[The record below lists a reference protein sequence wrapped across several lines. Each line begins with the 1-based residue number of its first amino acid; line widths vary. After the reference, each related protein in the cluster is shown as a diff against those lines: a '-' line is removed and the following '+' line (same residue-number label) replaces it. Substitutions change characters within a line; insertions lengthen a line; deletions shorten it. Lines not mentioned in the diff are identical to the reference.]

1 MYRYLSLSLLVALAI
16 LAALPA
22 AAQLNGHN
30 LRGDYGLAAGS
41 QPPPGIWVGLLYPNI
56 DIDTLRD
63 RDGNEIPTNFD
74 IDYHAVAPWLWWVS
88 NTKILGGNYSIF
100 VAPVWANSAL
110 EAPVLEVDSE
120 SGIGFGDLY
129 VQPIVLGWHKERADY
144 LAGLGVYVPTGRYDF
159 AGADN
164 IGLGM
169 WSYEAFG
176 GATFYLNQAKTWNL
190 AAVAFYETHSSKEG
204 SSQKVGDIVTLEGGL
219 GRSFA
224 EGAINVGLAYFG
236 QWKITEDDLGI
247 VIPNLP
253 IEGPYDLG
261 NRLSDLH
268 NHQVLGAGPE
278 VNLPLA
284 SKKKLYGNL
293 TLRYYWDFA
302 VESNAE
308 SRTFI
313 FNLTVPVPFI
323 SLTEE

>member
-1 MYRYLSLSLLVALAI
+1 MYRYLSISLLLALAI

-63 RDGNEIPTNFD
+63 RDGNEIPSNFD
-74 IDYHAVAPWLWWVS
+74 IDYHAIAPWLWWVS
-88 NTKILGGNYSIF
+88 KTKVLGGNYSIF
-100 VAPVWANSAL
+100 VAPVWGNFAL
-110 EAPVLEVDSE
+110 EAPVLGIDSTA
-120 SGIGFGDLY
+120 GTGFGDLY

-144 LAGLGVYVPTGRYDF
+144 LAGLGVYVPTGRYD
-159 AGADN
+159 ADGDDN

-190 AAVAFYETHSSKEG
+190 AAVAFYEIHGSKEG
-204 SSQKVGDIVTLEGGL
+204 SSQKVGNILTVEGGL
-219 GRSFA
+219 GRTFA
-224 EGAINVGLAYFG
+224 QGAINAGIAYFG
-236 QWKITEDDLGI
+236 QWKVTDDDLGLEI
-247 VIPNLP
+247 TLPGDSPFDPGNLH
-253 IEGPYDLG
+253 
-261 NRLSDLH
+261 R
-268 NHQVLGAGPE
+268 HQVLGVGPE
-278 VNLPLA
+278 INLPLA

>member
-1 MYRYLSLSLLVALAI
+1 MYRYLSISLLLALAI
-16 LAALPA
+16 LAALPV

-63 RDGNEIPTNFD
+63 RDGNEIPTDFD

-88 NTKILGGNYSIF
+88 KTKILGGNYSIF
-100 VAPVWANSAL
+100 VAPVWGNSAL
-110 EAPVLEVDSE
+110 EAPVLEDRLRLPAS
-120 SGIGFGDLY
+120 GFGDLY
-129 VQPIVLGWHKERADY
+129 VQPIVLGWHKERVDY
-144 LAGLGVYVPTGRYDF
+144 LAGLGVYAPVGRYD
-159 AGADN
+159 ADGDDN

-169 WSYEAFG
+169 WSYEVFG

-190 AAVAFYETHSSKEG
+190 AAVAFYEIHGSKEG
-204 SSQKVGDIVTLEGGL
+204 SSQKVGDILTVEGGL
-219 GRSFA
+219 GRAFA
-224 EGAINVGLAYFG
+224 QGAINAGIAYFG
-236 QWKITEDDLGI
+236 QWKVTDDDLGLEI
-247 VIPNLP
+247 TLP
-253 IEGPYDLG
+253 GDSPFDLG
-261 NRLSDLH
+261 NLH
-268 NHQVLGAGPE
+268 RHQILGVGPE
-278 VNLPLA
+278 INLPLA

>member
-1 MYRYLSLSLLVALAI
+1 MHRLLSISLLVVIAVLV
-16 LAALPA
+16 ALPA
-22 AAQLNGHN
+22 TAQLNGHN
-30 LRGDYGLAAGS
+30 LRGDYGLSAGS

-63 RDGNEIPTNFD
+63 RDGNEIPSDFD

-100 VAPVWANSAL
+100 VAPVWSNSAL
-110 EAPVLEVDSE
+110 EAPVLGIDSE
-120 SGIGFGDLY
+120 AGTGFGDLY

-144 LAGLGVYVPTGRYDF
+144 LAGLGVYAPVGRYEAD
-159 AGADN
+159 GDDN

-190 AAVAFYETHSSKEG
+190 AAIAFYETHSSKDG
-204 SSQKVGDIVTLEGGL
+204 SDQKVGDIVTLEGGL

-236 QWKITEDDLGI
+236 QWKVTDDDLGLAFT
-247 VIPNLP
+247 LP
-253 IEGPYDLG
+253 SDSPFDLP
-261 NRLSDLH
+261 DLH
-268 NHQVLGAGPE
+268 RHQILGAGPE
-278 VNLPLA
+278 VTLPLA
-284 SKKKLYGNL
+284 TKKKFYGSV
-293 TLRYYWDFA
+293 TLRYFWDFS
-302 VESNAE
+302 VESNAGAQ
-308 SRTFI
+308 TFI
-313 FNLTVPVPFI
+313 FNLSMPVPFI